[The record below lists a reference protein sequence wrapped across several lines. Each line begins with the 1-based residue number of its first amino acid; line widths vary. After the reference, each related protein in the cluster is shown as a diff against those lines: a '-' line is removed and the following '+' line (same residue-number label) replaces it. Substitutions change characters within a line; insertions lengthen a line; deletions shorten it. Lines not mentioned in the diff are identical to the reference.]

1 MITQEIKILNYIR
14 TNGSISQ
21 LEASDHLRITRLSA
35 RVFDMKAK
43 GIPIEGSI
51 VENVNRDGSVTRYK
65 RYFIDQKWFD
75 ELPMGGVTGA

>member
-1 MITQEIKILNYIR
+1 MLTQEIKILNYIR
-14 TNGSISQ
+14 KHGSISQ
-21 LEASDHLRITRLSA
+21 LEASDELRITRLSA

-43 GIPIEGSI
+43 GIPVEGSI

-75 ELPMGGVTGA
+75 EMPTAGVTGA